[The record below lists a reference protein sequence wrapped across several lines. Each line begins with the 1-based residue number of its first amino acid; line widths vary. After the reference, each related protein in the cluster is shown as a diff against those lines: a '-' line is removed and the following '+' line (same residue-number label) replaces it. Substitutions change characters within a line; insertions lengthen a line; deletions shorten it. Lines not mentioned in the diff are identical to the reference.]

1 MANLLEE
8 MYDYERWATNI
19 IILVTGLVIAGI
31 SLEFLEI
38 ENPLSYFLYEYYI
51 YPVDGEAQGDSGYNI
66 PNTLTYALLL
76 ALFAVSLAAWL
87 RYLEIDSSDATL
99 LALIPYVFWA
109 ALGEVVEDASMF
121 DASLERYFVSPAIHF
136 QTAAWVVIAGA
147 LSYRIANSNLDE
159 KEMRSKAES
168 TATILIM
175 TQVVIYYT
183 SVEASGVASSSDF
196 NNIPMLVCFIAA
208 LLLPSV
214 TRNHSLFHFTIVQ
227 RTVFLVGLGGC
238 ITLAGPL
245 VAHGISFPD
254 PLEIIPGVDT
264 KGVTIWPLFV
274 VLGLPALLVYWMH
287 TNGLP
292 AANQLSEAGHI
303 AGILPP
309 GMTENE
315 YEEWESEEKD
325 IIESLRLKAVMAS
338 PVVSLAVAGQFLDGI
353 ATAIGISEFN
363 YTEKHVFS
371 SKIIEIFGSAY
382 GFTVTKLMLGGAI
395 WYFFAIANF
404 EHKQQH
410 LRILISMVILTVGMA
425 PGLRNVGRLALG
437 V

>member
-1 MANLLEE
+1 MANPLEE

-38 ENPLSYFLYEYYI
+38 ENPLSNFLYDYYI
-51 YPVDGEAQGDSGYNI
+51 DPVLQESSSDAGYNI

-87 RYLEIDSSDATL
+87 RYLGIDSSDATL
-99 LALIPYVFWA
+99 LALTPYVFWA

-121 DASLERYFVSPAIHF
+121 DASLESYFVSPAVHF
-136 QTAAWVVIAGA
+136 QTAAWVVFAGA
-147 LSYRIANSNLDE
+147 LGYRIAHSNLDE
-159 KEMRSKAES
+159 TEMRSKAES

-175 TQVVIYYT
+175 AQVVIYYT
-183 SVEASGVASSSDF
+183 SVEASGVTSSSDF
-196 NNIPMLVCFIAA
+196 ENLPMLICFIAA
-208 LLLPSV
+208 LLLPSIAS
-214 TRNHSLFHFTIVQ
+214 NHSLFDFTVVQ

-238 ITLAGPL
+238 ITLTGPL
-245 VAHGISFPD
+245 IAHGISFSD
-254 PLEIIPGVDT
+254 NV
-264 KGVTIWPLFV
+264 VIWPLLV

-292 AANQLSEAGHI
+292 AANQLSESGHI

-309 GMTENE
+309 GMTEKE
-315 YEEWESEEKD
+315 YEDWESEEKD
-325 IIESLRLKAVMAS
+325 LIESLRLKAVMAS

-353 ATAIGISEFN
+353 ATAIGISEFG

-371 SKIIEIFGSAY
+371 AKIIEVFGSAY
-382 GFTVTKLMLGGAI
+382 GFTVTKLMLGGFI

-404 EHKQQH
+404 EHRQQH
-410 LRILISMVILTVGMA
+410 LRLLISMVILTVGMA

>member
-1 MANLLEE
+1 MANPLEE
-8 MYDYERWATNI
+8 MYDYEKWATNI
-19 IILVTGLVIAGI
+19 IIVVAGLVIAGI
-31 SLEFLEI
+31 SLEFLKI
-38 ENPLSYFLYEYYI
+38 ENPLSDFLYDFYI
-51 YPVDGEAQGDSGYNI
+51 DPVLGEASSDSGYNI

-87 RYLEIDSSDATL
+87 RYLGIDASDATL

-121 DASLERYFVSPAIHF
+121 DASLESYFVSPAIHF

-147 LSYRIANSNLDE
+147 FGYRIANSDLDE
-159 KEMRSKAES
+159 ESMRSKVDS
-168 TATILIM
+168 TVTILIL

-183 SVEASGVASSSDF
+183 SVEASGVTASSDF
-196 NNIPMLVCFIAA
+196 DNMPMLVCFIAA
-208 LLLPSV
+208 LLLPSL
-214 TRNHSLFHFTIVQ
+214 TTKNSLFDFTILQ

-238 ITLAGPL
+238 IALVGPL
-245 VAHGISFPD
+245 LAYGVSYPD
-254 PLEIIPGVDT
+254 GV
-264 KGVTIWPLFV
+264 VIWPLFV
-274 VLGLPALLVYWMH
+274 VLGLPAALVYWMH
-287 TNGLP
+287 NNGLP
-292 AANQLSEAGHI
+292 AANELSEAGHI

-325 IIESLRLKAVMAS
+325 LIESLRLKAVMAS

-353 ATAIGISEFN
+353 ATAIGISEFG

-371 SKIIEIFGSAY
+371 SRIIELFGSAY

-404 EHKQQH
+404 EHRQQH
-410 LRILISMVILTVGMA
+410 LRLLISMVILTVGLA

>member
-1 MANLLEE
+1 MANPLEE

-38 ENPLSYFLYEYYI
+38 ENPLSNFLYDYYI
-51 YPVDGEAQGDSGYNI
+51 DPVLQESSSDAGYNI

-87 RYLEIDSSDATL
+87 RYLGIDSSDATL

-121 DASLERYFVSPAIHF
+121 DSSLESYFVSPAVHF
-136 QTAAWVVIAGA
+136 QTAAWVVFAGA
-147 LSYRIANSNLDE
+147 LSYRIANSNLDYE
-159 KEMRSKAES
+159 KMRSKAES
-168 TATILIM
+168 TAMILIM
-175 TQVVIYYT
+175 AQVVIYYT
-183 SVEASGVASSSDF
+183 SVEASGITSSSDF
-196 NNIPMLVCFIAA
+196 DNMPMLLCFVAA

-214 TRNHSLFHFTIVQ
+214 TSNHSLFDFTIVQ

-245 VAHGISFPD
+245 FAHGISYSD
-254 PLEIIPGVDT
+254 DV
-264 KGVTIWPLFV
+264 VIWPLFV

-287 TNGLP
+287 SNGLS
-292 AANQLSEAGHI
+292 AANQLSESGYI

-309 GMTENE
+309 GMTEKE
-315 YEEWESEEKD
+315 YEDWESEEKD
-325 IIESLRLKAVMAS
+325 LIESLRLKAVMAS

-353 ATAIGISEFN
+353 ATAIGISEFG

-371 SKIIEIFGSAY
+371 AKIIEVFGSAY
-382 GFTVTKLMLGGAI
+382 GFTVTKLMRGGFI

-404 EHKQQH
+404 EHRQQH
-410 LRILISMVILTVGMA
+410 LRLLISMVILTVGMA

>member
-1 MANLLEE
+1 MANPLEE

-38 ENPLSYFLYEYYI
+38 ENPLSNFLYDYYI
-51 YPVDGEAQGDSGYNI
+51 DPVLQESSSDAGYNI

-87 RYLEIDSSDATL
+87 RYLGIDSSDATL

-109 ALGEVVEDASMF
+109 ALGEVVEDSSMF
-121 DASLERYFVSPAIHF
+121 DSSLESYFVSPAVHF
-136 QTAAWVVIAGA
+136 QTAAWVVVAGA
-147 LSYRIANSNLDE
+147 LGYRIANSNLDYE
-159 KEMRSKAES
+159 KMRSKAES
-168 TATILIM
+168 TAIILIM
-175 TQVVIYYT
+175 VQVVIYYT
-183 SVEASGVASSSDF
+183 SVEASGITSSSDF
-196 NNIPMLVCFIAA
+196 DNMPMLLCFVAA

-214 TRNHSLFHFTIVQ
+214 TSNHSLFDFTIVQ

-245 VAHGISFPD
+245 FAHGISYSD
-254 PLEIIPGVDT
+254 DV
-264 KGVTIWPLFV
+264 VIWPLFV

-287 TNGLP
+287 SNGLS
-292 AANQLSEAGHI
+292 AANQLTESGYI

-309 GMTENE
+309 GMTEKE
-315 YEEWESEEKD
+315 YEDWESEEKD
-325 IIESLRLKAVMAS
+325 LIESLRLKAVMAS

-353 ATAIGISEFN
+353 ATAIGISEFG

-371 SKIIEIFGSAY
+371 AKIIEIFGSAY
-382 GFTVTKLMLGGAI
+382 GFTVTKLMLGGFI

-404 EHKQQH
+404 EHRQQH
-410 LRILISMVILTVGMA
+410 LRLLISMVILTVGMA

>member
-1 MANLLEE
+1 MANPLEE
-8 MYDYERWATNI
+8 MYDYEKWATNI
-19 IILVTGLVIAGI
+19 IIVVAGLVIAGI
-31 SLEFLEI
+31 SLEFLKI
-38 ENPLSYFLYEYYI
+38 ENPLSDFLYDYYI
-51 YPVDGEAQGDSGYNI
+51 DPVLGEASSDSGYNI

-87 RYLEIDSSDATL
+87 RYLGIDASDATL

-121 DASLERYFVSPAIHF
+121 DASLESYFVSPAIHF

-147 LSYRIANSNLDE
+147 FGYRIANSDLDE
-159 KEMRSKAES
+159 ESMRSKVDS
-168 TATILIM
+168 IVTILIL

-183 SVEASGVASSSDF
+183 SVEASGVTASSDF
-196 NNIPMLVCFIAA
+196 DNMPMLVCFIAA
-208 LLLPSV
+208 LLLPSL
-214 TRNHSLFHFTIVQ
+214 TTKNPLFDFTILQ

-238 ITLAGPL
+238 IALVGPL
-245 VAHGISFPD
+245 LAYGVSYPD
-254 PLEIIPGVDT
+254 GV
-264 KGVTIWPLFV
+264 VIWPLFV
-274 VLGLPALLVYWMH
+274 VLGLPAALVYWMH
-287 TNGLP
+287 NNGLP

-325 IIESLRLKAVMAS
+325 LIESLRLKAVMAS

-353 ATAIGISEFN
+353 ATAIGISEFG

-371 SKIIEIFGSAY
+371 SRIIELFGSAY

-404 EHKQQH
+404 EHRQQH
-410 LRILISMVILTVGMA
+410 LRLLISMVILTVGLA

>member
-1 MANLLEE
+1 MANPLEE
-8 MYDYERWATNI
+8 MYDYEKWATNI
-19 IILVTGLVIAGI
+19 IIVVAGLVIAGI
-31 SLEFLEI
+31 SLEFLKI
-38 ENPLSYFLYEYYI
+38 ENPLSDFLYDYYI
-51 YPVDGEAQGDSGYNI
+51 DPVLGDASSDSGYNI

-87 RYLEIDSSDATL
+87 RYLGVDASDATL

-121 DASLERYFVSPAIHF
+121 DASLESYFVSPAIHF

-147 LSYRIANSNLDE
+147 FGYRIANSDLDE
-159 KEMRSKAES
+159 ESMRSKVDS
-168 TATILIM
+168 IVTILIL

-183 SVEASGVASSSDF
+183 SVEASGVTASSDF
-196 NNIPMLVCFIAA
+196 DNMPMLVCFIAA
-208 LLLPSV
+208 LLLPSL
-214 TRNHSLFHFTIVQ
+214 TTKNPLFDFTILQ

-238 ITLAGPL
+238 IALVGPL
-245 VAHGISFPD
+245 LAYGVSYPD
-254 PLEIIPGVDT
+254 GV
-264 KGVTIWPLFV
+264 VIWPLFV
-274 VLGLPALLVYWMH
+274 VLGLPAALVYWMH
-287 TNGLP
+287 NNGLP

-325 IIESLRLKAVMAS
+325 LIESLRLKAVMAS

-353 ATAIGISEFN
+353 ATAIGISEFG

-371 SKIIEIFGSAY
+371 SRIIELFGSAY

-404 EHKQQH
+404 EHRQQH
-410 LRILISMVILTVGMA
+410 LRLLISMVILTVGLA

>member
-38 ENPLSYFLYEYYI
+38 ENPLSDFLYEYYI
-51 YPVDGEAQGDSGYNI
+51 DPVMGEASSDSGYNI
-66 PNTLTYALLL
+66 PNTLTYALML

-87 RYLEIDSSDATL
+87 RYLGIDSSDATL

-121 DASLERYFVSPAIHF
+121 DTSLESYFVSPAVHF

-159 KEMRSKAES
+159 GEMHSKAES
-168 TATILIM
+168 TAMILIM

-183 SVEASGVASSSDF
+183 SVEASSVTSSSDF

-214 TRNHSLFHFTIVQ
+214 TSNHSLFDFTIVQ
-227 RTVFLVGLGGC
+227 RTVFIVGLGGC

-245 VAHGISFPD
+245 VAHGISYSD
-254 PLEIIPGVDT
+254 DV
-264 KGVTIWPLFV
+264 VIWPLFV
-274 VLGLPALLVYWMH
+274 VIGLPALLVFWMH
-287 TNGLP
+287 SNGLP
-292 AANQLSEAGHI
+292 AANRLSEEGHI

-353 ATAIGISEFN
+353 ATAIGISEFG

-382 GFTVTKLMLGGAI
+382 GFTATKLMLGGAI

-404 EHKQQH
+404 EHRQQH
-410 LRILISMVILTVGMA
+410 LRLLISMVILTVGMA

>member
-19 IILVTGLVIAGI
+19 IILVTGLVTAGI

-38 ENPLSYFLYEYYI
+38 ENPLSHFLYEYYI
-51 YPVDGEAQGDSGYNI
+51 GPVLGEASGDSGYNI

-87 RYLEIDSSDATL
+87 RYLGIDSSDATL
-99 LALIPYVFWA
+99 LALVPYVLWA

-121 DASLERYFVSPAIHF
+121 DASLESYFVSPAVHF

-147 LSYRIANSNLDE
+147 LGYRIANSNLDE
-159 KEMRSKAES
+159 REMRSKAES
-168 TATILIM
+168 TAMILIM

-183 SVEASGVASSSDF
+183 SVEASGVTSSSDF
-196 NNIPMLVCFIAA
+196 NNIPMLICFIAA

-214 TRNHSLFHFTIVQ
+214 TSNHSLFDFTIVQ

-245 VAHGISFPD
+245 VAHGISYPN
-254 PLEIIPGVDT
+254 PLDGITAGV
-264 KGVTIWPLFV
+264 KNWQLFV
-274 VLGLPALLVYWMH
+274 VLGLPALLVYWMDS
-287 TNGLP
+287 NGLP
-292 AANQLSEAGHI
+292 AANELSGAGHI

-325 IIESLRLKAVMAS
+325 IIENLRLKAVMAS

-353 ATAIGISEFN
+353 ATAIGISEFS

-410 LRILISMVILTVGMA
+410 LRLLISMVILTVGMA

>member
-1 MANLLEE
+1 MANPLEE
-8 MYDYERWATNI
+8 MYDYEKWATNI
-19 IILVTGLVIAGI
+19 IIVVAGLVIAGI
-31 SLEFLEI
+31 SLEFLKI
-38 ENPLSYFLYEYYI
+38 ENPLSDFLYDFYI
-51 YPVDGEAQGDSGYNI
+51 DPVLGEASSDSGYNI

-87 RYLEIDSSDATL
+87 RYLGIDASDATL
-99 LALIPYVFWA
+99 LALVPYVFWA

-121 DASLERYFVSPAIHF
+121 DASLESYFVSPAIHF

-147 LSYRIANSNLDE
+147 FGYRIANSDLDE
-159 KEMRSKAES
+159 ESMRSKVDS
-168 TATILIM
+168 TVTILIL

-183 SVEASGVASSSDF
+183 SVEASGVTESSDF
-196 NNIPMLVCFIAA
+196 DNMPMLVCFIAA
-208 LLLPSV
+208 LLLPSLA
-214 TRNHSLFHFTIVQ
+214 TKNSLFDFTILQ

-238 ITLAGPL
+238 IALAGPL
-245 VAHGISFPD
+245 LAYGVSYPD
-254 PLEIIPGVDT
+254 GV
-264 KGVTIWPLFV
+264 VIWPLFV
-274 VLGLPALLVYWMH
+274 VLGLPAALVYWMH
-287 TNGLP
+287 NNGLP

-325 IIESLRLKAVMAS
+325 LIESLRLKAVMAS

-353 ATAIGISEFN
+353 ATAIGISEFG

-371 SKIIEIFGSAY
+371 SEIIELFGSAY

-404 EHKQQH
+404 EHRQQH
-410 LRILISMVILTVGMA
+410 LRLLISMVILTVGLA

>member
-1 MANLLEE
+1 MANPLEE
-8 MYDYERWATNI
+8 MYDYEKWATNI
-19 IILVTGLVIAGI
+19 IIVVAGLVIAGI
-31 SLEFLEI
+31 SLEFLKI
-38 ENPLSYFLYEYYI
+38 ENPLSDFLYNYYI
-51 YPVDGEAQGDSGYNI
+51 DPVLGEASSDSGYNI

-87 RYLEIDSSDATL
+87 RYLGIDASDATL

-121 DASLERYFVSPAIHF
+121 DASLESYFVSPAIHF

-147 LSYRIANSNLDE
+147 FGYRIANSDLDE
-159 KEMRSKAES
+159 ESMRSKVDS
-168 TATILIM
+168 TVTILIL

-183 SVEASGVASSSDF
+183 SVEASGVTASSDF
-196 NNIPMLVCFIAA
+196 DNIPMLVCFIAA
-208 LLLPSV
+208 LLLPSLA
-214 TRNHSLFHFTIVQ
+214 TKNSLFDFTILQ

-238 ITLAGPL
+238 IALAGPL
-245 VAHGISFPD
+245 FAYGVSYPD
-254 PLEIIPGVDT
+254 GV
-264 KGVTIWPLFV
+264 VIWPLFV
-274 VLGLPALLVYWMH
+274 VLGLPAALVYWMH
-287 TNGLP
+287 NNGLP

-325 IIESLRLKAVMAS
+325 LIESLRLKAVMAS

-353 ATAIGISEFN
+353 ATAIGISEFG

-371 SKIIEIFGSAY
+371 SRIIELFGSAY

-404 EHKQQH
+404 EHRQQH
-410 LRILISMVILTVGMA
+410 LRLLISMVILTVGLA

>member
-1 MANLLEE
+1 MANPLEE
-8 MYDYERWATNI
+8 MYDYEKWATNI
-19 IILVTGLVIAGI
+19 IIVVAGLVIAGI
-31 SLEFLEI
+31 SLEFLKI
-38 ENPLSYFLYEYYI
+38 ENPLSDFLYDYYI
-51 YPVDGEAQGDSGYNI
+51 DPVLGEASSDSGYNI

-87 RYLEIDSSDATL
+87 RYLGIDASDATL

-121 DASLERYFVSPAIHF
+121 DASLESYFVSPAIHF

-147 LSYRIANSNLDE
+147 FGYRIANSDLDE
-159 KEMRSKAES
+159 ESMRSKVDS
-168 TATILIM
+168 IVTILIL

-183 SVEASGVASSSDF
+183 SVEASGVTASSDF
-196 NNIPMLVCFIAA
+196 DNMPMLVCFIAA
-208 LLLPSV
+208 LLLPSL
-214 TRNHSLFHFTIVQ
+214 TTKNSLFDFTILQ

-238 ITLAGPL
+238 IALAGPL
-245 VAHGISFPD
+245 LAYGVSYPD
-254 PLEIIPGVDT
+254 GV
-264 KGVTIWPLFV
+264 VIWPLFV
-274 VLGLPALLVYWMH
+274 VLGLPAALVYWMH
-287 TNGLP
+287 NNGLP

-325 IIESLRLKAVMAS
+325 LIESLRLKAVMAS

-353 ATAIGISEFN
+353 ATAIGISEFG

-371 SKIIEIFGSAY
+371 SRIIELFGSAY

-404 EHKQQH
+404 EHRQQH
-410 LRILISMVILTVGMA
+410 LRLLISMVILTVGLA

>member
-1 MANLLEE
+1 MANPLEE
-8 MYDYERWATNI
+8 MYDYEKWATNI
-19 IILVTGLVIAGI
+19 IIVVAGLVIAGI
-31 SLEFLEI
+31 SLEFLKI
-38 ENPLSYFLYEYYI
+38 ENPLSDFLYDFYI
-51 YPVDGEAQGDSGYNI
+51 DPVLGEASSDSGYNI

-87 RYLEIDSSDATL
+87 RYLGIDASDATL
-99 LALIPYVFWA
+99 LALVPYVFWA

-121 DASLERYFVSPAIHF
+121 DASLESYFVSPAIHF

-147 LSYRIANSNLDE
+147 FGYRIANSDLDE
-159 KEMRSKAES
+159 ESMRSKVDS
-168 TATILIM
+168 TVTILIL

-183 SVEASGVASSSDF
+183 SVEASGVTASSDF
-196 NNIPMLVCFIAA
+196 DNMPMLVCFIAA
-208 LLLPSV
+208 LLLPSLA
-214 TRNHSLFHFTIVQ
+214 TKNALFDFTILQ

-238 ITLAGPL
+238 IALAGPL
-245 VAHGISFPD
+245 LAYGVSYPD
-254 PLEIIPGVDT
+254 GV
-264 KGVTIWPLFV
+264 VIWPLFV
-274 VLGLPALLVYWMH
+274 VLGLPAALVYWMH
-287 TNGLP
+287 NNGLP

-325 IIESLRLKAVMAS
+325 LIESLRLKAVMAS

-353 ATAIGISEFN
+353 ATAIGISEFG

-371 SKIIEIFGSAY
+371 SEIIELFGSAY
-382 GFTVTKLMLGGAI
+382 GFTATKLMLGGAI

-404 EHKQQH
+404 EHRQQH
-410 LRILISMVILTVGMA
+410 LRLLISMVILTVGLA

>member
-1 MANLLEE
+1 MANPLEE
-8 MYDYERWATNI
+8 MYDYEKWATNI
-19 IILVTGLVIAGI
+19 IIVVAGLVIAGT
-31 SLEFLEI
+31 SLEFLKI
-38 ENPLSYFLYEYYI
+38 ENPLSDFLYDYYI
-51 YPVDGEAQGDSGYNI
+51 DPVLGEASSDSGYNI

-87 RYLEIDSSDATL
+87 RYLGIDASDATL
-99 LALIPYVFWA
+99 LALVPYVFWA

-121 DASLERYFVSPAIHF
+121 DASLESYFVSPAIHF

-147 LSYRIANSNLDE
+147 FGYRIANSDLDE
-159 KEMRSKAES
+159 ESMRSKVDS
-168 TATILIM
+168 TVTILIL

-183 SVEASGVASSSDF
+183 SVEASGVTASSDF
-196 NNIPMLVCFIAA
+196 DSMPMLVCFIAA
-208 LLLPSV
+208 LLLPSLA
-214 TRNHSLFHFTIVQ
+214 TKYSLFDFTILQ

-238 ITLAGPL
+238 IALAGPL
-245 VAHGISFPD
+245 FAYGVSYPD
-254 PLEIIPGVDT
+254 GV
-264 KGVTIWPLFV
+264 VIWPLFV
-274 VLGLPALLVYWMH
+274 VLGLPAALVYWMH
-287 TNGLP
+287 NNGLP

-325 IIESLRLKAVMAS
+325 LIESLRLKAVMAS

-353 ATAIGISEFN
+353 ATAIGISEFG

-371 SKIIEIFGSAY
+371 SEIIELFGSAY
-382 GFTVTKLMLGGAI
+382 GFTATKLMLGGAI

-404 EHKQQH
+404 EHRQQH
-410 LRILISMVILTVGMA
+410 LRLLISMVILTVGLA

>member
-1 MANLLEE
+1 MANPLEE
-8 MYDYERWATNI
+8 MYDYEKWATNI
-19 IILVTGLVIAGI
+19 IIVVAGLVIAGI
-31 SLEFLEI
+31 SLEFLKI
-38 ENPLSYFLYEYYI
+38 ENPLSDFLYDFYI
-51 YPVDGEAQGDSGYNI
+51 DPVLGEASSDSGYNI

-87 RYLEIDSSDATL
+87 RYLGIDASDATL

-121 DASLERYFVSPAIHF
+121 DASLESYFVSPAIHF

-147 LSYRIANSNLDE
+147 FGYRIANSDLDE
-159 KEMRSKAES
+159 ESMRSKVDS
-168 TATILIM
+168 TVTILIL

-183 SVEASGVASSSDF
+183 SVEASGVTASSDF
-196 NNIPMLVCFIAA
+196 DNMPMLVCFIAA
-208 LLLPSV
+208 LLLPSL
-214 TRNHSLFHFTIVQ
+214 TTKNPLFDFTILQ

-238 ITLAGPL
+238 IALAGPL
-245 VAHGISFPD
+245 LAYGVSYPD
-254 PLEIIPGVDT
+254 GV
-264 KGVTIWPLFV
+264 VIWPLFV
-274 VLGLPALLVYWMH
+274 VLGLPAALVYWMH
-287 TNGLP
+287 NNGLP
-292 AANQLSEAGHI
+292 AANELSEAGHI

-325 IIESLRLKAVMAS
+325 LIESLRLKAVMAS

-353 ATAIGISEFN
+353 ATAIGISEFG

-371 SKIIEIFGSAY
+371 SRIIELFGSAY

-404 EHKQQH
+404 EHRQQH
-410 LRILISMVILTVGMA
+410 LRLLISMVILTVGLA

>member
-1 MANLLEE
+1 MANPLEE
-8 MYDYERWATNI
+8 MYDYEKWATNI
-19 IILVTGLVIAGI
+19 IIVVAGLVIAGI
-31 SLEFLEI
+31 SLEFLKI
-38 ENPLSYFLYEYYI
+38 ENPLSDFLYDYYI
-51 YPVDGEAQGDSGYNI
+51 DPVLGEASSDSGYNI

-87 RYLEIDSSDATL
+87 RYLGVDASDATL

-121 DASLERYFVSPAIHF
+121 DASLESYFVSPAIHF

-147 LSYRIANSNLDE
+147 FGYRIANSDLDE
-159 KEMRSKAES
+159 ESMRSKVDS
-168 TATILIM
+168 IVTILIL

-183 SVEASGVASSSDF
+183 SVEASGVTASSDF
-196 NNIPMLVCFIAA
+196 DNMPMLVCFIAA
-208 LLLPSV
+208 LLLPSL
-214 TRNHSLFHFTIVQ
+214 TTKNPLFDFTILQ

-238 ITLAGPL
+238 IALAGPL
-245 VAHGISFPD
+245 LAYGVSYPD
-254 PLEIIPGVDT
+254 GV
-264 KGVTIWPLFV
+264 VIWPLFV
-274 VLGLPALLVYWMH
+274 VLGLPAALVYWMH
-287 TNGLP
+287 NNGLP

-325 IIESLRLKAVMAS
+325 LIESLRLKAVMAS

-353 ATAIGISEFN
+353 ATAIGISEFG

-371 SKIIEIFGSAY
+371 SRIIELFGSAY

-404 EHKQQH
+404 EHRQQH
-410 LRILISMVILTVGMA
+410 LRLLISMVILTVGLA

>member
-1 MANLLEE
+1 MANPLEE

-38 ENPLSYFLYEYYI
+38 ENPLSNFLYDYYI
-51 YPVDGEAQGDSGYNI
+51 DPVLQESSSDAGYNI

-87 RYLEIDSSDATL
+87 RYLGIDSSDATL
-99 LALIPYVFWA
+99 LALTPYVFWA

-121 DASLERYFVSPAIHF
+121 DASLESYFVSPAVHF
-136 QTAAWVVIAGA
+136 QTAAWVVFAGA
-147 LSYRIANSNLDE
+147 LGYRIAHSNLDE
-159 KEMRSKAES
+159 TEMRSKAES

-175 TQVVIYYT
+175 AQVVIYYT
-183 SVEASGVASSSDF
+183 SVEASGVTSSSDF
-196 NNIPMLVCFIAA
+196 ENLPMLICFIAA
-208 LLLPSV
+208 LLLPSIAS
-214 TRNHSLFHFTIVQ
+214 NHSLFDFTVVQ

-238 ITLAGPL
+238 ITLTGPL
-245 VAHGISFPD
+245 IAHGISFSD
-254 PLEIIPGVDT
+254 NV
-264 KGVTIWPLFV
+264 VIWPLLV

-292 AANQLSEAGHI
+292 AANQLSESGHI

-309 GMTENE
+309 GMTEKE
-315 YEEWESEEKD
+315 YEDWESEEKD
-325 IIESLRLKAVMAS
+325 LIENLRLKAVMAS

-353 ATAIGISEFN
+353 ATAIGISEFG

-371 SKIIEIFGSAY
+371 AKIIEVFGSAY
-382 GFTVTKLMLGGAI
+382 GFTVTKLMLGGFI

-404 EHKQQH
+404 EHRQQH
-410 LRILISMVILTVGMA
+410 LRLLISMVILTVGMA

>member
-1 MANLLEE
+1 MANPLEE
-8 MYDYERWATNI
+8 MYDYEKWATNI
-19 IILVTGLVIAGI
+19 IIVVAGLVIAGI
-31 SLEFLEI
+31 SLEFLKI
-38 ENPLSYFLYEYYI
+38 ENPLSDFLYDFYI
-51 YPVDGEAQGDSGYNI
+51 DPVLGEASSDSGYNI

-87 RYLEIDSSDATL
+87 RYLGVDASDATL

-121 DASLERYFVSPAIHF
+121 DASLESYFVSPAIHF

-147 LSYRIANSNLDE
+147 FGYRIANSDLDE
-159 KEMRSKAES
+159 ESMRSKVDS
-168 TATILIM
+168 IVTILIL

-183 SVEASGVASSSDF
+183 SVEASGVTASSDF
-196 NNIPMLVCFIAA
+196 DNMPMLVCFIAA
-208 LLLPSV
+208 LLLPSL
-214 TRNHSLFHFTIVQ
+214 TTKNPLFDFTILQ

-238 ITLAGPL
+238 IALVGPL
-245 VAHGISFPD
+245 LAYGVSYPD
-254 PLEIIPGVDT
+254 GV
-264 KGVTIWPLFV
+264 VIWPLFV
-274 VLGLPALLVYWMH
+274 VLGLPAALVYWMH
-287 TNGLP
+287 NNGLP

-325 IIESLRLKAVMAS
+325 LIESLRLKAVMAS

-353 ATAIGISEFN
+353 ATAIGISEFG

-371 SKIIEIFGSAY
+371 SRIIELFGSAY

-404 EHKQQH
+404 EHRQQH
-410 LRILISMVILTVGMA
+410 LRLLISMVILTVGLA

>member
-1 MANLLEE
+1 MANPLEE
-8 MYDYERWATNI
+8 MYDYEKWATNI
-19 IILVTGLVIAGI
+19 IIVVAGLVIAGI
-31 SLEFLEI
+31 SLEFLKI
-38 ENPLSYFLYEYYI
+38 ENPLSDFLYDFYI
-51 YPVDGEAQGDSGYNI
+51 DPVLGEASSDSGYNI

-87 RYLEIDSSDATL
+87 RYLGIDASDATL
-99 LALIPYVFWA
+99 LALVPYVFWA

-121 DASLERYFVSPAIHF
+121 DASLESYFVSPAIHF

-147 LSYRIANSNLDE
+147 FGYRIANSDLDE
-159 KEMRSKAES
+159 ESMRSKVDS
-168 TATILIM
+168 TVTILIL

-183 SVEASGVASSSDF
+183 SVEASGVTASSDF
-196 NNIPMLVCFIAA
+196 DNMPMLVCFIAA
-208 LLLPSV
+208 LLLPSLA
-214 TRNHSLFHFTIVQ
+214 TKNALFDFTILQ

-238 ITLAGPL
+238 IALAGPL
-245 VAHGISFPD
+245 LAYGVSYPD
-254 PLEIIPGVDT
+254 GV
-264 KGVTIWPLFV
+264 VIWPLFV
-274 VLGLPALLVYWMH
+274 VLGLPAALVYWMH
-287 TNGLP
+287 NNGLP

-325 IIESLRLKAVMAS
+325 LIESLRLKAVMAS

-353 ATAIGISEFN
+353 ATAIGISEFG

-371 SKIIEIFGSAY
+371 SEIIELFGSAY

-404 EHKQQH
+404 EHRQQH
-410 LRILISMVILTVGMA
+410 LRLLISMVILTVGLA

>member
-1 MANLLEE
+1 MANPLEE
-8 MYDYERWATNI
+8 MYDYEKWATNI
-19 IILVTGLVIAGI
+19 IIVVAGLVIAGI
-31 SLEFLEI
+31 SLEFLKI
-38 ENPLSYFLYEYYI
+38 ENPLSDFLYDFYI
-51 YPVDGEAQGDSGYNI
+51 DPVLGEASSDSGYNI

-87 RYLEIDSSDATL
+87 RYLGIDASDATL
-99 LALIPYVFWA
+99 LALVPYVFWA

-121 DASLERYFVSPAIHF
+121 DASLESYFVSPAIHF

-147 LSYRIANSNLDE
+147 FGYRIANSDLDE
-159 KEMRSKAES
+159 ESMRSKVDS
-168 TATILIM
+168 TVTILIL

-183 SVEASGVASSSDF
+183 SVEASGVTESSDF
-196 NNIPMLVCFIAA
+196 DNMPMLVCFIAA
-208 LLLPSV
+208 LLLPSLA
-214 TRNHSLFHFTIVQ
+214 TKNSLFDFTILQ

-238 ITLAGPL
+238 IALAGPL
-245 VAHGISFPD
+245 LAYGVSYPD
-254 PLEIIPGVDT
+254 GV
-264 KGVTIWPLFV
+264 VIWPLFV
-274 VLGLPALLVYWMH
+274 VLGLPATLVYWMH
-287 TNGLP
+287 NNGLP

-325 IIESLRLKAVMAS
+325 LIESLRLKAVMAS

-353 ATAIGISEFN
+353 ATAIGISEFG

-371 SKIIEIFGSAY
+371 SEIIELFGSAY

-404 EHKQQH
+404 EHRQQH
-410 LRILISMVILTVGMA
+410 LRLLISMVILTVGLA

>member
-1 MANLLEE
+1 MANPLEE
-8 MYDYERWATNI
+8 MYDYESWATNI

-38 ENPLSYFLYEYYI
+38 ENPLSNFLYDYYI
-51 YPVDGEAQGDSGYNI
+51 DPVLQESSSDAGYNI

-87 RYLEIDSSDATL
+87 RYLGIDSSDATL

-109 ALGEVVEDASMF
+109 ALGEVVEDSSMF
-121 DASLERYFVSPAIHF
+121 DSSLESYFVSPAVHF
-136 QTAAWVVIAGA
+136 QTAAWVVVAGA
-147 LSYRIANSNLDE
+147 LGYRIANSNLDYE
-159 KEMRSKAES
+159 KMRSKAES
-168 TATILIM
+168 TAIILIM
-175 TQVVIYYT
+175 VQVVIYYT
-183 SVEASGVASSSDF
+183 SVEASGITSSSDF
-196 NNIPMLVCFIAA
+196 DNMPMLLCFVAA

-214 TRNHSLFHFTIVQ
+214 TSNHSLFDFTIVQ

-245 VAHGISFPD
+245 FAHGISYSD
-254 PLEIIPGVDT
+254 DV
-264 KGVTIWPLFV
+264 VIWPLFV

-287 TNGLP
+287 SNGLS
-292 AANQLSEAGHI
+292 AANQLSESGYI

-309 GMTENE
+309 GMTEKE
-315 YEEWESEEKD
+315 YEDWESEEKD
-325 IIESLRLKAVMAS
+325 LIESLRLKAVMAS

-353 ATAIGISEFN
+353 ATAIGISEFG

-371 SKIIEIFGSAY
+371 AKIIEIFGSAY
-382 GFTVTKLMLGGAI
+382 GFTVTKLMLGGFI

-404 EHKQQH
+404 EHRQQH
-410 LRILISMVILTVGMA
+410 LRLLISMVILTVGMA

>member
-1 MANLLEE
+1 MANPLEG
-8 MYDYERWATNI
+8 MYDYEKWATNI
-19 IILVTGLVIAGI
+19 IIVVAGLVIAGI
-31 SLEFLEI
+31 SLEFLKI
-38 ENPLSYFLYEYYI
+38 ENPLSDFLYDFYI
-51 YPVDGEAQGDSGYNI
+51 DPVLGEASSDSGYNI

-87 RYLEIDSSDATL
+87 RYLGIDASDATL

-121 DASLERYFVSPAIHF
+121 DASLESYFVSPAIHF

-147 LSYRIANSNLDE
+147 FGYRIANSDLDE
-159 KEMRSKAES
+159 ESMRSKVDS
-168 TATILIM
+168 TVTILIL

-183 SVEASGVASSSDF
+183 SVEASGVTASSDF
-196 NNIPMLVCFIAA
+196 DSMPMLVCFIAA
-208 LLLPSV
+208 LLLPSL
-214 TRNHSLFHFTIVQ
+214 TTKNSLFDFTILQ

-238 ITLAGPL
+238 IALAGPL
-245 VAHGISFPD
+245 LAYGVSYPD
-254 PLEIIPGVDT
+254 GV
-264 KGVTIWPLFV
+264 VIWPLFV
-274 VLGLPALLVYWMH
+274 VLGLPAALVYWMH
-287 TNGLP
+287 NNGLP

-325 IIESLRLKAVMAS
+325 LIESLRLKAVMAS

-353 ATAIGISEFN
+353 ATAIGISEFG

-371 SKIIEIFGSAY
+371 SEIIELFGSAY
-382 GFTVTKLMLGGAI
+382 GFTATKLMLGGAI

-404 EHKQQH
+404 EHRQQH
-410 LRILISMVILTVGMA
+410 LRLLISMVILTVGLA

>member
-1 MANLLEE
+1 MANPLEE

-19 IILVTGLVIAGI
+19 IILATGLVIAGI

-38 ENPLSYFLYEYYI
+38 ENPLSNFLYDYYI
-51 YPVDGEAQGDSGYNI
+51 DPVLQESSSDAGYNI

-87 RYLEIDSSDATL
+87 RYLGIDSSDATL

-109 ALGEVVEDASMF
+109 ALGEVVEDSSMF
-121 DASLERYFVSPAIHF
+121 DSSLESYFVSPAVHF
-136 QTAAWVVIAGA
+136 QTAAWVVVAGA
-147 LSYRIANSNLDE
+147 LGYRIANSNLDYE
-159 KEMRSKAES
+159 KMRSKAES
-168 TATILIM
+168 TAIILIM
-175 TQVVIYYT
+175 VQVVIYYT
-183 SVEASGVASSSDF
+183 SVEASGITSSSDF
-196 NNIPMLVCFIAA
+196 DHMPMLLCFVAA

-214 TRNHSLFHFTIVQ
+214 TSNHSLFDFTIVQ

-245 VAHGISFPD
+245 FAHGISYSD
-254 PLEIIPGVDT
+254 DV
-264 KGVTIWPLFV
+264 VIWPLFV

-287 TNGLP
+287 SNGLS
-292 AANQLSEAGHI
+292 AANQLSESGYI

-309 GMTENE
+309 GMTEKE
-315 YEEWESEEKD
+315 YEDWESEEKD
-325 IIESLRLKAVMAS
+325 LIESLRLKAVMAS

-353 ATAIGISEFN
+353 ATAIGISEFG

-371 SKIIEIFGSAY
+371 AKIIEIFGSAY
-382 GFTVTKLMLGGAI
+382 GFTVTKLMLGGFI

-404 EHKQQH
+404 EHRQQH
-410 LRILISMVILTVGMA
+410 LRLLISMVILTVGMA